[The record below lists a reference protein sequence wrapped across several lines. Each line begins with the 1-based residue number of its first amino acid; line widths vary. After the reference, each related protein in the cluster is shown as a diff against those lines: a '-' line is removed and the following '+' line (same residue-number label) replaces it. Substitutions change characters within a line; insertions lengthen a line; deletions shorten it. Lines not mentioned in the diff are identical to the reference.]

1 MRKSTETNTR
11 SIHRIAMHY
20 RIGAGRPSL
29 GMASKSARSG
39 HMSDRGGSDQSL
51 TDDCMIENS
60 TLHASESIQKIEDSI
75 KCMMSSQNSSLYDSG
90 SLNPLQG
97 RFARRMHQ

>member
-1 MRKSTETNTR
+1 MERENL
-11 SIHRIAMHY
+11 
-20 RIGAGRPSL
+20 P
-29 GMASKSARSG
+29 GMISKYARSG